1 MNDRNAK
8 RTAETMPVLAGLKY
22 DGGKLPWELLPE
34 DALEQVVRVLQFGA
48 QKYAPRNWE
57 KGIAYTRV
65 YGAIRR
71 HLVAWLKGEE
81 LDPETGISHLAH
93 AACEILFALT
103 FETRGM
109 KECDDRP
116 VTVNAAARANAGL
129 LENVVHTDEIDADP
143 SDPPA
148 DLMAMVPTRGIA
160 QASLPV
166 EPDSTVGRTYFPERM
181 SPSKFERAAARF
193 GRPRV
198 TSMTGTPPRKTDDP
212 VDALLDL
219 VMGLGAPRPK
229 KATPESVS
237 LNTLQALLAPRSERE
252 LVEAMRAMG
261 APEDTIKELE
271 DAIENGCGD
280 PACTACKDKP
290 NNRGVI
296 PRGVTRH

>member
-8 RTAETMPVLAGLKY
+8 RNAETMSVLAGLKY

-81 LDPETGISHLAH
+81 LDPETRISHLAH

-109 KECDDRP
+109 TECDDRP
-116 VTVNAAARANAGL
+116 VTVNARQRANADRTVL
-129 LENVVHTDEIDADP
+129 HENTVLPDEIDADP
-143 SDPPA
+143 GDPYTPA
-148 DLMAMVPTRGIA
+148 VNAILGVLGDATDHEGSRWHVLGALGGVLRRMQWPQAPAERLAREWLASVPGA
-160 QASLPV
+160 DV
-166 EPDSTVGRTYFPERM
+166 ENGVRRIIGAWS
-181 SPSKFERAAARF
+181 
-193 GRPRV
+193 RPAGEV
-198 TSMTGTPPRKTDDP
+198 TGTAAEYVWSTSRDFA
-212 VDALLDL
+212 VQ
-219 VMGLGAPRPK
+219 
-229 KATPESVS
+229 SVS
-237 LNTLQALLAPRSERE
+237 LNTLQALLA
-252 LVEAMRAMG
+252 MG
-261 APEDTIKELE
+261 APEKTIKELE